1 MIKIE
6 LKGEEIAKVM
16 AFCNKKNTHRP
27 LMHIKASF
35 EDDSI
40 KLAATDGSALAVFSR
55 KKKESETIPQ
65 ESFSFCIPAVE
76 FLKPAQLK
84 KQIVQIESA
93 DGKSF
98 KMQVGP
104 AIYNFQKE
112 DFTFPNYKLVMKT
125 DTWQPLTAYRLFK
138 HEYLKKVS
146 DTIGDATYKRPY
158 TQSNENSTP
167 CQWDYEETSGS
178 KWEIVLMPIKTRE
191 VC

>member
-16 AFCNKKNTHRP
+16 AFCYKKNTHRP
-27 LMHIKASF
+27 LMHIKSSF

-55 KKKESETIPQ
+55 KKKESEIIPQ
-65 ESFSFCIPAVE
+65 ESFSFCIPAVD

-98 KMQVGP
+98 KM
-104 AIYNFQKE
+104 
-112 DFTFPNYKLVMKT
+112 L
-125 DTWQPLTAYRLFK
+125 
-138 HEYLKKVS
+138 
-146 DTIGDATYKRPY
+146 
-158 TQSNENSTP
+158 
-167 CQWDYEETSGS
+167 
-178 KWEIVLMPIKTRE
+178 
-191 VC
+191 